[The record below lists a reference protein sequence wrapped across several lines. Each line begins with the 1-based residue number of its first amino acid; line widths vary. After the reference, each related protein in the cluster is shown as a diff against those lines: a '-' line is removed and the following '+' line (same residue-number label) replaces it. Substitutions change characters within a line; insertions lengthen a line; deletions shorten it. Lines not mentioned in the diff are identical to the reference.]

1 MNPGLAELQPYPF
14 ARLAA
19 LTQGITPAPQSAIA
33 FGIGEPQHAAP
44 KVIVDALANHLDGI
58 GKYPLTR
65 GEPALR
71 TSIATW
77 LTRRF
82 KLSGIDAERQ
92 VLPVTGTRE
101 ALFSIAQALITPGS
115 AHRVICPNPFYQIYE
130 GAAILAGTTPRFVNS
145 NAKLH
150 HRPDFSQLSD
160 ADWDQCQLLYLCN
173 PGNPSGAVIPQNEL
187 QELIERAH
195 EYDFVIVSD
204 ECYSEIYPDEAQPP
218 VGLLEVAES
227 MGVAD
232 FRHCLV
238 FHSLSKRSNVP
249 GMRSGFVAGDAD
261 LISTFLKYRT
271 YHGCAM
277 PLHHQ
282 IASIAAWS
290 DEDHVIENRAR
301 YREKFAAVTPIL
313 QPYLDVTT
321 PDAGFY
327 LWPRTPC
334 DDETF
339 AVELLRH
346 ANVTVLPGRY
356 LSRMAYGV
364 NPGEHY
370 ARLALVAELDQC
382 IEGARRIATVCE
394 ALWS

>member
-1 MNPGLAELQPYPF
+1 MNPGIPKLQPYPF
-14 ARLAA
+14 ARLAT
-19 LTQGITPAPQSAIA
+19 LTKDITPAPRSPIA
-33 FGIGEPQHAAP
+33 FGIGEPQHPPP
-44 KVIVDALANHLDGI
+44 KVIVDALAKSFEGI

-65 GEPALR
+65 GEPELR
-71 TSIATW
+71 ASIATW
-77 LTRRF
+77 LMRRF
-82 KLSGIDAERQ
+82 HLSGIDAERQ
-92 VLPVTGTRE
+92 ILPVTGTRE
-101 ALFSIAQALITPGS
+101 ALFSIAQALVTPGS

-145 NAKLH
+145 TPLLH
-150 HRPDFSQLSD
+150 HQPDFSQLSD
-160 ADWDQCQLLYLCN
+160 ADWDACQLLYLCN
-173 PGNPSGAVIPQNEL
+173 PGNPSGAVIPRNQL
-187 QELIERAH
+187 KTLIERALEH
-195 EYDFVIVSD
+195 DFVIVSD

-218 VGLLEVAES
+218 AGLLEVAES
-227 MGVAD
+227 MGLAD
-232 FRHCLV
+232 FSHCLV

-261 LISTFLKYRT
+261 LIATFLQYRT

-282 IASIAAWS
+282 IASAAAWS
-290 DEDHVIENRAR
+290 DEDHVVENRAR
-301 YREKFAAVTPIL
+301 YRAKFAAVTPIL
-313 QPYLDVTT
+313 QPHLDVAV

-327 LWPRTPC
+327 LWPKTPC

-356 LSRMAYGV
+356 LSREAHGI
-364 NPGEHY
+364 NPGENY
-370 ARLALVAELDQC
+370 VRIALVAEVDQC
-382 IEGARRIATVCE
+382 LEGAERIAAVCE